1 LNDAK
6 IEYPCTWAFRVI
18 GVEEKAM
25 TKAVRECVGGRE
37 FTLERANTSRTG
49 KFLSLNLET
58 VVENE
63 VDRNRLF
70 QTLRDHDAV
79 KMVL

>member
-1 LNDAK
+1 MKDAK

-25 TKAVRECVGGRE
+25 TSAVKDCVGHRE

-58 VVENE
+58 VVESE
-63 VDRNRLF
+63 TDRNRLF
-70 QTLRDHDAV
+70 QLLREHPAV
-79 KMVL
+79 KIVL